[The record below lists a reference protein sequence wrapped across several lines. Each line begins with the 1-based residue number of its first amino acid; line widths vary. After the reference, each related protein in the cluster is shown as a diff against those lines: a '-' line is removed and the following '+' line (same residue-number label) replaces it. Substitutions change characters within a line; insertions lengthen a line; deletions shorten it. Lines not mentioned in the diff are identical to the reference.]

1 MDVMNTVR
9 AVLRRLVRHWPAMVL
24 AALVAVI
31 LIHEAPRG
39 TADYEPLSLRPY
51 AHAVQP
57 TQAEPGYAALSHPPV
72 PAAGA

>member
-1 MDVMNTVR
+1 MNPVR
-9 AVLRRLVRHWPAMVL
+9 AFLIRLFRQWPAVSL

-39 TADYEPLSLRPY
+39 AADYEPLSLRPY
-51 AHAVQP
+51 AQATQP
-57 TQAEPGYAALSHPPV
+57 SQAEPGYAALSHPPM